1 MTPSFAPRQPAA
13 DSDPDL
19 ELDGFV
25 AAFEA
30 AVAADP
36 AADPAR
42 FLPPPDHPLYH
53 AALGEVVRVD
63 LEFAWDRGDERRVE
77 HYRDRLP
84 QLFAH
89 PSLLRAVVR
98 EEMRLRAAGGEE
110 PDPDEYDRRFGLG
123 WSSAAVESGPN
134 TTVVQAAVDTDRMPQ
149 PGDAVAGFVLNSE
162 LGRGAFGRVFLARQA
177 DLADRPVVLK
187 VSAKF
192 PGEWRTLARLQHS
205 HVVPV
210 YSVHRHGRFHVACMP
225 YLGHT
230 TLADV
235 IRDLRANGA
244 YPAIDGRTPAS
255 TVLARAARTDPA
267 SGTASSPEPLP
278 PPPPA
283 APLPL
288 IHRTY
293 TEWVLWVGAELAGAL
308 AHAHDRG
315 ILHRDVKPANV
326 LLADDGRPMLLDFNL
341 SDDPAERRADGPFV
355 GGTLRY
361 MAPEHR
367 AALADNG
374 PPPDARADV
383 YSLGL
388 VLYELLTGR
397 LPFDEPAEAKVSA
410 VRAAR
415 QAAPQDVRAFRP
427 EATPAVASILATALA
442 PDPARRY
449 PSAAALRD
457 DLQRQLDHR
466 PLAFAPDR
474 SVRERVRKWRRR
486 NPRLASWVTVSAL
499 AGLVLAAVVGGF
511 LARQWHFDAVAA
523 ANHLH
528 RLADVRGEVRATLT
542 STGGPKAE
550 YAEAAAECESAL
562 AGLPDPADPAW
573 GRHALV
579 RSLGEAD
586 RRKAADL
593 VSELRWLKA
602 RAEVLAG
609 KGVSRDEFLAASRAA
624 GNPDDL
630 FPRPELL
637 TSSRAAAQQALPALR
652 SASRTESGRWEH
664 WYRLGLCEQR
674 AGDLA
679 AARSHFK
686 LAGDLD
692 DDCPWP
698 LFHLGV
704 VALEAK
710 DSKSAIAA
718 FDQCLARGGD
728 DPAVYLNRAI
738 ARIELKEYAAAIAD
752 LDRIEPHAADLPR
765 LYFVR
770 EAAKRRGGDAKGAD
784 ADRAAGLKLEPTDAL
799 GWNARGEAKMALA
812 KPDAD
817 GAVADFDKAIES
829 DPELRQAY
837 QNKANAL
844 AEVLNRPADAV
855 KVLDAAVERFPD
867 YLLARAGRAVLLARV
882 GKADA
887 ARKDAAA
894 ALDGS
899 PPAVVCYQ
907 AACVYLLTAKTDAD
921 RKTGV
926 ALIRRALRLDPAW
939 ATLMPT
945 DPDLKA
951 VWNSDE
957 FRQLIRAA
965 EVMTEK

>member
-1 MTPSFAPRQPAA
+1 MTPSFAPGSPATA
-13 DSDPDL
+13 SDPDL

-25 AAFEA
+25 AAFES
-30 AVAADP
+30 AVAVDP
-36 AADPAR
+36 AADPVR

-53 AALGEVVRVD
+53 ATLGEVVRVD

-110 PDPDEYDRRFGLG
+110 LDPAEYDRRFGLG
-123 WSSAAVESGPN
+123 WSSAAIECGPN

-149 PGDAVAGFVLNSE
+149 PGDAVAGFVLDSE

-192 PGEWRTLARLQHS
+192 PGEWRTLARLQHTN
-205 HVVPV
+205 VVPV

-225 YLGHT
+225 YLGRT
-230 TLADV
+230 TLAEV
-235 IRDLRANGA
+235 IREVRTGA
-244 YPAIDGRTPAS
+244 GATP
-255 TVLARAARTDPA
+255 TVAGDHTDPA
-267 SGTASSPEPLP
+267 SGNDPPAP
-278 PPPPA
+278 PPVPTTPP
-283 APLPL
+283 LSS
-288 IHRTY
+288 RSV
-293 TEWVLWVGAELAGAL
+293 EWVMGVGVDLADAL
-308 AHAHDRG
+308 AHAHERG

-361 MAPEHR
+361 MAPEHL
-367 AALADNG
+367 AALAGDC
-374 PPPDARADV
+374 PPPDERADV

-388 VLYELLTGR
+388 VLYELLAGR
-397 LPFDEPAEAKVSA
+397 LPFDDPPEAKVTA

-415 QAAPQDVRAFRP
+415 QVAPQDVRAFRP

-466 PLAFAPDR
+466 PLAVAPDR
-474 SVRERVRKWRRR
+474 SPRERFRKWRRR
-486 NPRLASWVTVSAL
+486 HPRLASWATVSAL

-511 LARQWHFDAVAA
+511 LLRQWHFDAVAA

-528 RLADVRGEVRATLT
+528 KLADVRGEVRATLT
-542 STGGPKAE
+542 TTGGPKAE
-550 YAEAAAECESAL
+550 YAAAAAECAAAL
-562 AGLPDPADPAW
+562 AGLPDPTDPAW
-573 GRHALV
+573 GRHMLV
-579 RSLGEAD
+579 RHLAEAD

-593 VSELRWLKA
+593 VAELRWLKA

-609 KGVSRDEFLAASRAA
+609 KGVSRAEFLAASRAA

-630 FPRPELL
+630 FPRPDLL
-637 TSSRAAAQQALPALR
+637 TSTRAAAQQALPTLR

-704 VALEAK
+704 AELEAK
-710 DSKSAIAA
+710 DPKAAVAA

-738 ARIELKEYAAAIAD
+738 ARIERNEYAAAIAD

-770 EAAKRRGGDAKGAD
+770 EAARRRSGDTKGAD
-784 ADRAAGLKLEPTDAL
+784 ADRAAGLKLEPTDAH
-799 GWNARGEAKMALA
+799 GWNARGEAKLSQAI
-812 KPDAD
+812 PDAD
-817 GAVADFDKAIES
+817 GAVADFDKAIEI

-844 AEVLNRPADAV
+844 AEALNRPADAV
-855 KVLDAAVERFPD
+855 TVLDTAVERFPD
-867 YLLARAGRAVLLARV
+867 YLLARAGRAVLLARL
-882 GKADA
+882 GKTDA
-887 ARKDAAA
+887 ARTDAAA
-894 ALDGS
+894 ILDGN
-899 PPAVVCYQ
+899 PPAIVCYQ
-907 AACVYLLTAKTDAD
+907 AACVYLLTARTDAD
-921 RKTGV
+921 RKAGV
-926 ALIRRALRLDPAW
+926 ALLRRALRLDPTW
-939 ATLMPT
+939 AAVMPT
-945 DPDLKA
+945 DPDVKA

-957 FRQLIRAA
+957 FRKLIRAA